1 MAARTPSPTPSP
13 DFPPLFDVSELTRAL
28 LVMQRSQLEAL
39 LAWQQSVTTVQQE
52 LWDEWVCRW
61 CGGAPIDA

>member
-1 MAARTPSPTPSP
+1 MATRIPPPAPLP
-13 DFPPLFDVSELTRAL
+13 DFQSLFDVSELTRAL

-52 LWDEWVCRW
+52 FWDEWVCRW